1 MTRPGVS
8 LALAGSVDLR
18 AATTRFSRIGTLTP
32 PTTSTPPIC
41 CSRTASEMTPIP
53 TKSSTSERAAI
64 SALTRHCATKSARV
78 GETDHQYHG
87 RPQEGACRYRGV
99 ATKDVGPHPIS
110 DTGTERQT
118 QQPAG
123 AGPTVGNL
131 GSAHHPR
138 RNPVG
143 YRHIARLA
151 CHYPGIDRAAPPP
164 ALHWMEGGRVL
175 EKNLAARAS
184 VVLQMLSPL

>member
-1 MTRPGVS
+1 MRRDHPILPHWDVNPTYDFDAANLLLTYCIGDDTDPDEVI
-8 LALAGSVDLR
+8 DIR
-18 AATTRFSRIGTLTP
+18 ARGD
-32 PTTSTPPIC
+32 
-41 CSRTASEMTPIP
+41 
-53 TKSSTSERAAI
+53 

-99 ATKDVGPHPIS
+99 ATNDAGPHPIS

-138 RNPVG
+138 RNTVG

-151 CHYPGIDRAAPPP
+151 CHDPGIDRAAPPP